1 MHWDLIVDGS
11 VQKALKRISRSDAK
25 RLYAVIREFA
35 VNPFS
40 GDIEKMEGEKNT
52 WRRRV
57 GAYRIIYD
65 ILKGRRIV
73 HISDIRRRTSST
85 Y

>member
-11 VQKALKRISRSDAK
+11 VKKALKRIPRSDAK
-25 RLYAVIREFA
+25 RLHITIQEFA
-35 VNPFS
+35 VNPFT
-40 GDIEKMEGEKNT
+40 GDIEKMESEKDT

-57 GAYRIIYD
+57 GAYRIIYEIYKD
-65 ILKGRRIV
+65 RHIV
-73 HISDIRRRTSST
+73 HVSDIRRRTSKT